1 MRRDADWSELDRS
14 KTDYWR
20 ARKKKLGAVE
30 GVRIADELRRQVQAL
45 RPDWPSPAERAAD
58 LDTHVRIA
66 RMLRVSP
73 PAVTE

>member
-1 MRRDADWSELDRS
+1 MRRDPDWSELERS
-14 KTDYWR
+14 KADYWH

-58 LDTHVRIA
+58 LETHVRVA
-66 RMLRVSP
+66 RMLRRV
-73 PAVTE
+73 PARLR